1 MNKITWRYH
10 WGIKLLAFL
19 LLIGSTAIVLASA
32 VMTMYFIELDIYT
45 NSEIKMISEEIEYM
59 LSEVR
64 EKMLNTYLDY
74 SQEAVNQ

>member
-32 VMTMYFIELDIYT
+32 VATMYFIELDIYT
-45 NSEIKMISEEIEYM
+45 NSEMKMISEEVEYM
-59 LSEVR
+59 LYEDGESI
-64 EKMLNTYLDY
+64 LNTYLNY
-74 SQEAVNQ
+74 KIGRAHV